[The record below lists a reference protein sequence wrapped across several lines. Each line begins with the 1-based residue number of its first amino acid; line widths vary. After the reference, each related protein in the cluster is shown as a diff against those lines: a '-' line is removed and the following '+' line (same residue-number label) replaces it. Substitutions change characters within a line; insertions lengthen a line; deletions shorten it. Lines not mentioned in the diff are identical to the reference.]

1 MGTDM
6 VDTTAEDMADMV
18 DTTAEVMADTV
29 DTMVDTV
36 ANDLLMP
43 MPLPMPMPMP
53 TTDMADT
60 EAMVDTVMVDTEDI
74 MVEMFSH
81 MIKSLEFKKQIIWP
95 PFMYKK
101 QKIISVFSVLGKQ
114 LNCQ

>member
-1 MGTDM
+1 MG
-6 VDTTAEDMADMV
+6 
-18 DTTAEVMADTV
+18 DTV

-43 MPLPMPMPMP
+43 MPLLMP
-53 TTDMADT
+53 TTDMADMVDTTAEDTDTEYT